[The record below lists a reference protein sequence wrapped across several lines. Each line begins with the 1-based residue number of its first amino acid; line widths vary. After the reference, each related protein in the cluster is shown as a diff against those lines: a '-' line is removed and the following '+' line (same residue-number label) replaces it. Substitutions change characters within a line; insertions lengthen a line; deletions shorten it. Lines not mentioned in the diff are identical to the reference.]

1 MRISMSVE
9 RLRVWLLVG
18 AALLV
23 AVIAAFLGYAHYRAH
38 RFLTE
43 LPAKLGIDV
52 TRETNAFTYSQS
64 MGGRTVYTIHAA
76 KAIQHKDGKYTL
88 HDVGIV
94 VYGRD
99 SNRADRIYGSEF
111 EYDQKNQVARA
122 VGEVQLDLQAPAPA
136 SAQDKRAYAAGGQ
149 PNGTAQVEKDARII
163 HVKTSGL
170 VFMQKLGVAAT
181 DKEIEF
187 ESGGITGHALGAD
200 YDSDTG
206 VMVLHSAV
214 KVVGL
219 QQGQP
224 ATLTAARAELDRP
237 NKLLVLTQAK
247 YVLVGGAKAGA
258 GQTAE
263 AQRMVVHLREDG
275 SAERMDAEGAVTL
288 TDGDGDRVVAPR
300 GNVLLGAQS
309 RPQSAV
315 LSGGLRYVAD
325 EPLRQAQ
332 GEAAEG
338 RASFDKAGRLQHM
351 VLTGAVKL
359 HERVRATDAA
369 SALWSER
376 DLGAGTVE
384 LALASDKAGK
394 AQLQDAKASGDARL
408 KVVSPTGKP
417 GHVAMTSS
425 DLAGDVLTAHFVPVD
440 GVRRIS
446 AVNGAGHTFLRQVNA
461 KGVVNTSSGDELEVR
476 FKPSAGGAG
485 NTTDEI
491 ASAVQQGN
499 VVVTQT
505 PVKKQG
511 DASAPQQEKATA
523 ARAVY
528 DGAAQKL
535 TLTGNVQ
542 LADSGSVLWADRVAL
557 DRQTGNAEA
566 DGTVKASYQLSGNGS
581 EPVHVLAV
589 RGVFTHDAGL
599 AMFYGAQGRPVRL
612 WQGASQVEAPVIQF
626 DQKKKN
632 LVAHGAGAGD
642 AMVVHTVLV
651 SAGNAKAGVQTGAKA
666 GAGKT
671 QVLRVAS
678 RELTYSDATRQAE
691 FSGGVQV
698 ESADGRMRGQDA
710 VVYLQK
716 AQKPDA
722 STKKAP
728 AAGAQ
733 SVVPSGFMGGGV
745 ERIVATGHI
754 QIDQP
759 GRRATGERAVY
770 TASDGMF
777 VMTGTASA
785 PPQLVDDVQGTVTG
799 TSLRFHAGDQSVM
812 VSNGV
817 SSGVEGKQRVR
828 TETRV
833 KKDR

>member
-52 TRETNAFTYSQS
+52 MRETNAFTYSQS
-64 MGGRTVYTIHAA
+64 MGGRTIYTIHAA
-76 KAIQHKDGKYTL
+76 TAVQHKDGKYTL

-122 VGEVQLDLQAPAPA
+122 VGEVSLDLQAPAPA
-136 SAQDKRAYAAGGQ
+136 SAQDKRAYAAGGA
-149 PNGTAQVEKDARII
+149 GGGASDKDERVI

-187 ESGGITGHALGAD
+187 ESGGVTGHAVGAD

-224 ATLTAARAELDRP
+224 ATLTAARAELNRP
-237 NKLLVLTQAK
+237 EKQLVLTQAK
-247 YVLVGGAKAGA
+247 YVLVGGAKSGA
-258 GQTAE
+258 GQTVE
-263 AQRMVVHLREDG
+263 AQRMVIHLREDG
-275 SAERMDAEGAVTL
+275 SAERMEAEGAVTL
-288 TDGDGDRVVAPR
+288 IDGDGGRVVAPR
-300 GNVLLGAQS
+300 GNVLLNS
-309 RPQSAV
+309 ESKPQSVV

-325 EPLRQAQ
+325 EPLGQSQ

-338 RASFDKAGRLQHM
+338 KASFDKTGRLQHV

-359 HERVRATDAA
+359 HEKIRASDA

-376 DLGAGTVE
+376 DLGAGMVE
-384 LALASDKAGK
+384 LALVSDKAGK
-394 AQLQDAKASGDARL
+394 AQMQDAKASGDARL

-417 GHVAMTSS
+417 GHVTMTSS
-425 DLAGDVLTAHFVPVD
+425 DLAADVLTAQFVPVD

-446 AVNGAGHTFLRQVNA
+446 VVHGMGHSSLHQVNA
-461 KGVVNTSSGDELEVR
+461 KGVVTTSSGDSLEVH
-476 FKPSAGGAG
+476 FKPTVGHAGG
-485 NTTDEI
+485 TTDEI
-491 ASAVQQGN
+491 SSAVQEGN
-499 VVVTQT
+499 VAMTQT
-505 PVKKQG
+505 PVSKPG
-511 DASAPQQEKATA
+511 DAKAPQQQKATA

-542 LADSGSVLWADRVAL
+542 LAEAGSVLWADRVVL
-557 DRQTGNAEA
+557 EQQTGDAEA
-566 DGTVKASYQLSGNGS
+566 DGAVKASYQLSGKES
-581 EPVHVLAV
+581 EPVHVLAA
-589 RGVFTHDAGL
+589 RGVFTHDVGL
-599 AMFYGAQGRPVRL
+599 AIFYGAVGRPVRL
-612 WQGASQVEAPVIQF
+612 WQGSSQVEAPVIQF
-626 DQKKKN
+626 DQKKKD
-632 LVAHGAGAGD
+632 LAAHGAGAGD
-642 AMVVHTVLV
+642 VMAVHTVLV
-651 SAGNAKAGVQTGAKA
+651 SARSAKA
-666 GAGKT
+666 GAKPGSAKT
-671 QVLRVAS
+671 EVVRVAS

-698 ESADGRMRGQDA
+698 DSVDGRMRGQDA
-710 VVYLQK
+710 VVYLQ
-716 AQKPDA
+716 AALKPGA
-722 STKKAP
+722 GAKKEAP
-728 AAGAQ
+728 ALART
-733 SVVPSGFMGGGV
+733 SGFMGGGV

-754 QIDQP
+754 RIDQP

-777 VMTGTASA
+777 VMTGTMDS
-785 PPQLVDDVQGTVTG
+785 PPQLVDDIQGTVTG
-799 TSLRFHAGDQSVM
+799 TSLRFHAGDESVM
-812 VSNGV
+812 VSNGG
-817 SSGVEGKQRVR
+817 SSGVEGKPRVR

>member
-64 MGGRTVYTIHAA
+64 LGGRTVYTIHAA

-111 EYDQKNQVARA
+111 EYDQKNQVVRA
-122 VGEVQLDLQAPAPA
+122 VGEVQLDLQAPTPA
-136 SAQDKRAYAAGGQ
+136 TAQGKRAYAAGGQ
-149 PNGTAQVEKDARII
+149 PAGTELVQKDARII

-181 DKEIEF
+181 DQEIEF
-187 ESGGITGHALGAD
+187 ESGGITGHAVGAD

-224 ATLTAARAELDRP
+224 ATLTAARAELNRTD
-237 NKLLVLTQAK
+237 KLLTLTQAK
-247 YVLVGGAKAGA
+247 YVLVGGAKVGPE
-258 GQTAE
+258 QTAE

-288 TDGDGDRVVAPR
+288 TDGDGGRVVAPR
-300 GNVLLGAQS
+300 GNVLLDAQS

-315 LSGGLRYVAD
+315 LSGGLHYVAD

-332 GEAAEG
+332 GEAAGG

-359 HERVRATDAA
+359 HERVRTTDVAT
-369 SALWSER
+369 ALWSER
-376 DLGAGTVE
+376 NLAAGTVE
-384 LALASDKAGK
+384 LALDSSKAGK

-408 KVVSPTGKP
+408 TVVSPSGKP

-425 DLAGDVLTAHFVPVD
+425 DLAGDVLTAHFVSVN

-446 AVNGAGHTFLRQVNA
+446 VVNGAGHTLLRQVDV
-461 KGVVNTSSGDELEVR
+461 KGAVNTSSGDDLEVH
-476 FKPSAGGAG
+476 FQPTVSHAGSAA
-485 NTTDEI
+485 DQI

-505 PVKKQG
+505 PVKKPG
-511 DASAPQQEKATA
+511 DAAAPQQEKATA

-528 DGAAQKL
+528 DGATQKL

-542 LADSGSVLWADRVAL
+542 MADAASTLWADRVAL
-557 DRQTGNAEA
+557 QQQTGDAEA

-581 EPVHVLAV
+581 EPVHVLAE
-589 RGVFTHDAGL
+589 RGVFKHDAGL
-599 AMFYGAQGRPVRL
+599 ATFYGAEGKPARL
-612 WQGASQVEAPVIQF
+612 WQGASQVQAPVIEF
-626 DQKKKN
+626 DQKQKE
-632 LVAHGAGAGD
+632 LVAHGAGQGA
-642 AMVVHTVLV
+642 AMAVHTVLV
-651 SAGNAKAGVQTGAKA
+651 SAGSTKPGAKTSTA
-666 GAGKT
+666 KT
-671 QVLRVAS
+671 EVVRVAS

-710 VVYLQK
+710 IVYLQK

-722 STKKAP
+722 GTKKAAP
-728 AAGAQ
+728 AHAQ
-733 SVVPSGFMGGGV
+733 SAAPSGFMGGGV
-745 ERIVATGHI
+745 ERIVATDHI
-754 QIDQP
+754 QIDQT

-785 PPQLVDDVQGTVTG
+785 PPQVVDDTQGTVTG
-799 TSLRFHAGDQSVM
+799 TSLRFHTGDQSVM